1 MDFDVQGH
9 LDAVNRSVSSLERGG
24 QPAREVTLSRTYPT
38 IVEDL
43 WDAVTNSQRIPRW
56 FLPISGKLEPG
67 GRYQLEGNAGG
78 VITACE
84 RPAHLALTWEFGE
97 DVSWVELRLS
107 VDRAGGA
114 RLTLTH
120 TAHLSEHWGDYGTG
134 GGRRRS
140 GPSRCGC
147 SGEAHNRVLHWRIGR
162 ARLMHRPWRAPV
174 RLRSGYG
181 IVRPPGP
188 PRPERTPTLAT
199 VHAAE
204 ASPYFLSCSYKA
216 RSCSRE

>member
-120 TAHLSEHWGDYGTG
+120 TAHLSDGTPFG
-134 GGRRRS
+134 TLGRLRDRRRS
-140 GPSRCGC
+140 P
-147 SGEAHNRVLHWRIGR
+147 
-162 ARLMHRPWRAPV
+162 
-174 RLRSGYG
+174 
-181 IVRPPGP
+181 
-188 PRPERTPTLAT
+188 PERTQSLRVQRRGAQPRSTLENRPSPPDAPTM
-199 VHAAE
+199 
-204 ASPYFLSCSYKA
+204 A
-216 RSCSRE
+216 RSSTPSVRLWNRPPARATTA